1 MTDATPGAGASA
13 NPGPTTK
20 PVQFE
25 DDGEHRYFGAW
36 NSFQFDPPLTH
47 RDYLK
52 LAAHAKEIDYRM
64 QFRRPDYSLEEIQER
79 LVDEGPSFFL
89 NMTWIQEDISPK
101 EPPKTA
107 EQRMAVRMRKLAPTK
122 ELLIT
127 DPFLF
132 THSRSSDCQDYAAS
146 VVRMI
151 APALAD
157 GLRIT
162 AIVRPAQNNEAVRT
176 AVVDQLNS
184 RGRDLE
190 ITVAESDD
198 FHDRFWIAD
207 RTRGLVIGTSL
218 NKIGSRIFFVDN
230 LSDSDVKAV
239 LTEAD
244 AITAPQR

>member
-1 MTDATPGAGASA
+1 MTDATPGAGTSAS
-13 NPGPTTK
+13 PGPTTE

-25 DDGEHRYFGAW
+25 DDGEFRHFGAW

-47 RDYLK
+47 DDCLE
-52 LAAHAKEIDYRM
+52 LANHAEEIGYRM
-64 QFRRPDYSLEEIQER
+64 LFRRTDYSLEEIQEH

-89 NMTWIQEDISPK
+89 NLTWIQEDISPK

-107 EQRMAVRMRKLAPTK
+107 EQRMSDRMRKLAPTT

-132 THSRSSDCQDYAAS
+132 TGSRKNDCHDYAAS

-162 AIVRPAQNNEAVRT
+162 AIVNPSQNNETVRT
-176 AVVDQLNS
+176 ASSSSCVLGARTS
-184 RGRDLE
+184 RSLWSSQ
-190 ITVAESDD
+190 T
-198 FHDRFWIAD
+198 
-207 RTRGLVIGTSL
+207 TSTTGS
-218 NKIGSRIFFVDN
+218 GSRTGQEA
-230 LSDSDVKAV
+230 SSSGRRSTRSAV
-239 LTEAD
+239 GSSSSTSSAGR
-244 AITAPQR
+244 T